1 MIKDV
6 KKTIVLL
13 FILSFFNPMGGTLV
27 IPALPF
33 IAKDFHLNSSQSSWV
48 FIGYE
53 VMLIV
58 GSVVY
63 GRLAQAFKLRTLLY
77 GCILLT
83 MIGGLLALVSSNLL
97 LLILARVIQG
107 IALGAPIPLSM
118 LIINEYFPKEKRKKG
133 LTYIALA
140 IALGTGLSPIIGGVT
155 TSLFG
160 WKSTFIVIAS
170 MIILLPFVKY
180 IPDNKVEKRKIPY
193 LAISLLAFSF
203 LFLLYGIHGH
213 ILFLGISTL
222 TWIIFVVINNTQN
235 SLINFK
241 TLKNKIVITVCTL
254 NFLLMLT
261 INSLFFLTPIYLE
274 DLNHLSSIE
283 IGLTLFPGAILSV
296 LSMKL
301 IEVFSSKFGSVTF
314 LNVSI
319 ITLFIGLFVL
329 LLSIGH
335 SVLYTSVSFLFIY
348 VGFAAVQSEL
358 SNFISVHLSQSL
370 MSEGIGMSNLFFFMG
385 ATFGPALTG
394 IFLDEKL
401 TISNKIITF
410 STYHI
415 GIIGM
420 DLMVLVMFF
429 IVILVMRRKK
439 DKRQSNIH
447 YHV

>member
-1 MIKDV
+1 MIKNI
-6 KKTIVLL
+6 KKTMILL

-33 IAKDFHLNSSQSSWV
+33 IAKDFHLSSSQSSWI

-58 GSVVY
+58 GAVVY

-83 MIGGLLALVSSNLL
+83 TMGGLLALFSSNLL

-118 LIINEYFPKEKRKKG
+118 LIINEYFPKEERKKG

-140 IALGTGLSPIIGGVT
+140 ISLGTGLSPIIGGVT

-170 MIILLPFVKY
+170 MVILLPFVKY
-180 IPDNKVEKRKIPY
+180 IPDNKVEKGKIPY
-193 LAISLLAFSF
+193 LAISLLTVTF

-213 ILFLGISTL
+213 ILFLGISILTL
-222 TWIIFVVINNTQN
+222 IIFVAINNTQN

-241 TLKNKIVITVCTL
+241 TLKNKIVITVGTL

-283 IGLTLFPGAILSV
+283 IGFILFPGAILSV

-301 IEVFSSKFGSVTF
+301 IEVCSSKFGSFTF
-314 LNVSI
+314 LSLSI
-319 ITLFIGLFVL
+319 VILFIGLFVL

-335 SVLYTSVSFLFIY
+335 SVLYTSVAFLFIY

-358 SNFISVHLSQSL
+358 SNFSSVHLPQNL
-370 MSEGIGMSNLFFFMG
+370 MSEGIGISNLFFFMG

-394 IFLDEKL
+394 IFLDEKFI
-401 TISNKIITF
+401 ISNKIITF
-410 STYHI
+410 SNYHI
-415 GIIGM
+415 GIMGM
-420 DLMVLVMFF
+420 GLIVLVMFF
-429 IVILVMRRKK
+429 IVMLVIRRK
-439 DKRQSNIH
+439 DKRQGNIH
-447 YHV
+447 YHA